1 MGLPE
6 LLFAAVTAGAAALGS
21 GVPVAA
27 WGRTRDPRFLLIATA
42 SLALLALGIVWVW
55 AEAAASPPSYAVASL
70 PEVLLGTVTSLCLL
84 GASLLPRR
92 R

>member
-6 LLFAAVTAGAAALGS
+6 LLLAAITAGAAGLGS

-27 WGRTRDPRFLLIATA
+27 WARTGDPRFLLIALA

-55 AEAAASPPSYAVASL
+55 AEAAASPPAYAVASL
-70 PEVLLGTVTSLCLL
+70 PEVLLGAVVSLSLL

-92 R
+92 G